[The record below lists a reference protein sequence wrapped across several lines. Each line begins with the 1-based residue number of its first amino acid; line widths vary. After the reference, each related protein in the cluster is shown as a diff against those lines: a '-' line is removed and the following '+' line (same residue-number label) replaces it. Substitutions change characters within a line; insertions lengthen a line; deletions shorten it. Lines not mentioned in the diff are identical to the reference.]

1 MFCENCGHQL
11 QKGELFCVECGA
23 PCKQESTDIQEKDQT
38 KRQSNATPLEAPPHQ
53 EASSQVQVK
62 SKVPVKLNRSSKWL
76 LTLIVVLFAIFGGS
90 YMLLQQINNPVR
102 IVNEFYECIISK
114 DVEGVKKYLYSSDSR
129 IEMSDE
135 IIGNYLNYLVDE
147 QGNNLNQQKKEW
159 LKQANNYLEDD
170 DYESNSYISDFTLR
184 KTGKSFFLLD
194 KYQFEV
200 EGYFLELSC
209 NESEISILVNE
220 EEINTK
226 SSDGL
231 IISGPYFP
239 GYHRVKVTLE
249 SPYTNTSIEE
259 SVLLTFDQVS
269 DELNTVKHYISLP
282 VDYVWIDSDIWDAT
296 VYINGESTGK
306 TVADIGVIGPV
317 DDTTMVSLFKVFPF
331 GEIKTEEKLAI
342 DSPYFSFSDNSL
354 FMDIAIEQMTEF
366 SKVIL
371 ACSNNQDIDSLPEN
385 LQQQFGEDIT
395 FWKESSLP
403 ANYTPLE
410 LAMEPVT
417 ILEYAHDS
425 IEISGR
431 AKFLINSFYGQGIQK
446 LEYILE
452 FYMTYNE
459 EESVWEI
466 GISDFYEADIS
477 FFDEIEV
484 VKLSTN

>member
-53 EASSQVQVK
+53 EASSQVQEK
-62 SKVPVKLNRSSKWL
+62 SEVPVKLNRSSKWL
-76 LTLIVVLFAIFGGS
+76 LTLIVVLFVIFGGG
-90 YMLLQQINNPVR
+90 YMVLQQINNPVR
-102 IVNEFYECIISK
+102 IVDEFYECIISK
-114 DVEGVKKYLYSSDSR
+114 DVDGVKKYLYSSDPR

-147 QGNNLNQQKKEW
+147 QGNQLNQQKKEW
-159 LKQANNYLEDD
+159 IQQANNYLEDE
-170 DYESNSYISDFTLR
+170 DYESNSYISDLTLR
-184 KTGKSFFLLD
+184 KTGKSFFLFD
-194 KYQFEV
+194 RYQFDV

-209 NESEISILVNE
+209 NESEISILVDE

-226 SSDGL
+226 SSNGL

-239 GYHRVKVTLE
+239 GYHQVKVTLE

-259 SVLLTFDQVS
+259 SVLLTFNQVS
-269 DELNTVKHYISLP
+269 DELNTVEYYISLP

-331 GEIKTEEKLAI
+331 GEVKTEEKLAI
-342 DSPYFSFSDNSL
+342 DYPYFSFSDAPL

-366 SKVIL
+366 SKVIS
-371 ACSNNQDIDSLPEN
+371 ACSSNQDITSLPSN
-385 LQQQFGEDIT
+385 LQQQFGEEIT
-395 FWKESSLP
+395 SVKEYGMP
-403 ANYTPLE
+403 ADYTPLE
-410 LAMEPVT
+410 LAMEPLT
-417 ILEYAHDS
+417 IWEYAPDS
-425 IEISGR
+425 IELSGR
-431 AKFLINSFYGQGIQK
+431 AKFLINSSFYEGIKK

-459 EESVWEI
+459 KESVWETD
-466 GISDFYEADIS
+466 ISDFYEADIS
-477 FFDEIEV
+477 VFDEVEV